1 MSLMH
6 GSLSVCV
13 CVCYMD
19 LLVRLYGYVHAFAH
33 LCMEVRGGYSGSCQ
47 SLSSSSLRQGLSL
60 CWSVGLTRCFM
71 DISSSSSPCNWGS
84 GIQHLS
90 RFFGGFWG
98 QAHCG
103 RHACTAGTLPT
114 SPAPRFFIL
123 CLKPWSPRWAGPCFE
138 FGVSCLYIN

>member
-6 GSLSVCV
+6 GSLSLCV
-13 CVCYMD
+13 CV
-19 LLVRLYGYVHAFAH
+19 LYGLISEVEWTCACICT
-33 LCMEVRGGYSGSCQ
+33 LCMEVRGGCSQSCQ
-47 SLSSSSLRQGLSL
+47 SLSSFSLRQGLSL
-60 CWSVGLTRCFM
+60 CWSVGLTMCFM

-90 RFFGGFWG
+90 RFFRGFWG

-103 RHACTAGTLPT
+103 LHACMAGTLPT

-123 CLKPWSPRWAGPCFE
+123 CLKP
-138 FGVSCLYIN
+138 